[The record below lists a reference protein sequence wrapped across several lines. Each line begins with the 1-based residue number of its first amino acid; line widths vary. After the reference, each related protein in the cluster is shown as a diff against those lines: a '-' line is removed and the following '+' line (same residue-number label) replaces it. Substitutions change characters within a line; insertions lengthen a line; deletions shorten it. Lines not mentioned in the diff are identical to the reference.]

1 MTILR
6 MNTAEDSAYP
16 RCPHPFGIPGQRG
29 GLVVPSSP
37 QTRAWTRDIKSRRGK
52 RRSVVAE
59 KTHPLPM
66 FSAEGIRWDVL
77 AVALT
82 LVVALLL
89 AILVSDVDALN
100 AHGSRIG
107 ELNAGIASLETNN
120 SFLREAISGAQS
132 LAGTYRLSKADE
144 GEPERVVV
152 LSPAPI
158 E

>member
-1 MTILR
+1 MTVLR
-6 MNTAEDSAYP
+6 MNTTENSAYP

-29 GLVVPSSP
+29 GLVVPVSP
-37 QTRAWTRDIKSRRGK
+37 QTRTWTRETRNRGK
-52 RRSVVAE
+52 RRSVIAE
-59 KTHPLPM
+59 KTQPLPM
-66 FSAEGIRWDVL
+66 FSSEGIRWDVL

-82 LVVALLL
+82 LIVALLL

-107 ELNAGIASLETNN
+107 ELNAGIASLEINN
-120 SFLREAISGAQS
+120 SSLREAISGAQY
-132 LAGTYRLSKADE
+132 LAGTYRLSKAED

>member
-1 MTILR
+1 MTVLR
-6 MNTAEDSAYP
+6 INTAEDSAYP

-29 GLVVPSSP
+29 GLAVPSSP
-37 QTRAWTRDIKSRRGK
+37 QTRAWTRNVKYGRGK

-59 KTHPLPM
+59 KTRPLPM

-82 LVVALLL
+82 LVLALFL
-89 AILVSDVDALN
+89 AVLAADVDALN
-100 AHGSRIG
+100 THGSRIG
-107 ELNAGIASLETNN
+107 ELNAGIASLKTNN
-120 SFLREAISGAQS
+120 SSLREAISGAQN
-132 LAGTYRLSKADE
+132 LAGTYRISKAE
-144 GEPERVVV
+144 EEPERIVV

>member
-1 MTILR
+1 MTVLR
-6 MNTAEDSAYP
+6 LNTAEDSAYP

-29 GLVVPSSP
+29 GLVVPASP
-37 QTRAWTRDIKSRRGK
+37 QTRTWTRDTNSRGQQ
-52 RRSVVAE
+52 RSVIAE
-59 KTHPLPM
+59 KTKPLPM
-66 FSAEGIRWDVL
+66 FSAEGIRWDAL

-82 LVVALLL
+82 LVLLLFL
-89 AILVSDVDALN
+89 AILAADVDDLFV
-100 AHGSRIG
+100 HGGRIG

-120 SFLREAISGAQS
+120 SSLREAISGAQN

-144 GEPERVVV
+144 GEPERIVI